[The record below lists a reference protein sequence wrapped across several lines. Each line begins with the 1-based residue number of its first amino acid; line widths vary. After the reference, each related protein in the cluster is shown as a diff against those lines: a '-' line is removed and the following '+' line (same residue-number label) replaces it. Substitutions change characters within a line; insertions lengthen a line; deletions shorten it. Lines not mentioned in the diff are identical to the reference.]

1 MTETIADKIASLLL
15 RREKNKLEL
24 FEKEAMRLRRKERF
38 FVYGESTPTVDRIS
52 LDSEIAHL
60 EADRQQTKVELMR
73 LKMEAREVREAT
85 LIPLL
90 IASLIAHGLEN
101 EVTKARS
108 TADDALKHEGF
119 FEVHKATI

>member
-38 FVYGESTPTVDRIS
+38 FVYGESTPTGDRIS

-73 LKMEAREVREAT
+73 LKIEAREMREVK
-85 LIPLL
+85 LITLL
-90 IASLIAHGLEN
+90 IEALIANGLGD
-101 EVTKARS
+101 EVTKAAS
-108 TADDALKHEGF
+108 SATDALKHEGI
-119 FEVHKATI
+119 FEDYAVRI